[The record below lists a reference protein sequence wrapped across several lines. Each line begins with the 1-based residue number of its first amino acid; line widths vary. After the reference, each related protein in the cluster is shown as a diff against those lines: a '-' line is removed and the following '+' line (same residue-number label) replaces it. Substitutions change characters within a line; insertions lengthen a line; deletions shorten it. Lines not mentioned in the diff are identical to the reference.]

1 MSFTDPDEPFKHVDM
16 FLTDTLFYP
25 ALLPDAEMKTVGDVI
40 FPVLSA
46 RRLLI
51 VKKAIRPLRDKDR
64 LDIME
69 LERLLEEEDHQ
80 GKG

>member
-25 ALLPDAEMKTVGDVI
+25 ALLPDAEMKTVGDVN